1 MYKNIIIIIAF
12 FLISSCAF
20 KKKDVQRINLQSQVL
35 NDEIFTMMPGD
46 LLLVDNYLVWSDP
59 FARDYFLHVHSSLT
73 GEELGVMGKI
83 GEGPKEFV
91 TPIINRYCVNH
102 QIFAVDA
109 NGKTIGYLSID
120 SLINGKEPFSE
131 VTDKE
136 NEMKMEKMDHN
147 LYIKSTDNGS
157 DAYFRTIIDGQESFW
172 GVYPIPE
179 MKEHI
184 GSYKSY
190 DPVEGLFVF
199 SSFNFPY
206 LALYKREKST
216 FTLQWEHKSGEENY
230 IITNGKIV
238 FDRKIKGVR
247 DVCMSKDY
255 IITLERD
262 REKDPMDETTVRRN
276 ISKCPHTVF
285 LYDYAGHLLRIVD
298 VGMPIMRITANR
310 NTNVLYMIGG
320 NPDYVLAKC
329 EL

>member
-1 MYKNIIIIIAF
+1 MVSVVF
-12 FLISSCAF
+12 FLISSCVS
-20 KKKDVQRINLQSQVL
+20 KKTDVQRISLQSQVL

-59 FARDYFLHVHSSLT
+59 FARDYFLHVHNSLT

-91 TPIINRYCVNH
+91 TPVINRYCVNH

-109 NGKTIGYLSID
+109 NGKTVGYLSID
-120 SLINGKEPFSE
+120 SLINGKEPFCE
-131 VTDKE
+131 VTSKE
-136 NEMKMEKMDHN
+136 NEMKMEKMDN
-147 LYIKSTDNGS
+147 DLYIKYTDDGS

-179 MKEHI
+179 MKEHL
-184 GSYKSY
+184 GSYQSY

-206 LALYKREKST
+206 LALYKRENLT
-216 FTLQWEHKSGEENY
+216 FTLQWEHKSDEENY
-230 IITNGKIV
+230 IITDEKIV
-238 FDRKIKGVR
+238 FDRKIRGIR

-262 REKDPMDETTVRRN
+262 RENDPLDETTVRRN
-276 ISKCPHTVF
+276 ISKCPRTVF
-285 LYDYAGHLLRIVD
+285 LYDYMGRLLKIVD
-298 VGMPIMRITANR
+298 VGMPIMRIAADKNS
-310 NTNVLYMIGG
+310 NVLYMIGG